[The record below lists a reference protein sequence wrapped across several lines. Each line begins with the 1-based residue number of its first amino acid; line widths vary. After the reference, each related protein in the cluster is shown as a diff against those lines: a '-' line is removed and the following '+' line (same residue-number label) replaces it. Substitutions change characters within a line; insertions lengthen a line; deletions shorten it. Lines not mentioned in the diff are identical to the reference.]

1 LVAFLVAFVVAFDAA
16 VFVGRLVAFLVAFV
30 VAFVVAFLAGGAW
43 LHLWLHFACFSN
55 CCLWGAPGCSF
66 GLHFWFLSLGGRLVA
81 FFCFILI
88 AFVVVVFG
96 RRLLTFL

>member
-1 LVAFLVAFVVAFDAA
+1 MVAFLVAFVVAFDAA
-16 VFVGRLVAFLVAFV
+16 VFVGRLVAFL